1 MNRTLVAVGAIG
13 MAIGIALGA
22 FGAHALEGSLDAEK
36 TGWYETGVRYL
47 VWNALG
53 LLALGAMQTKFK
65 LTAWLIVAGTI
76 IFTGSLL
83 GLAFGLPRFLGA
95 VAPIGGAGMILGW
108 LFAAITIL
116 QSRNREH
123 SE

>member
-1 MNRTLVAVGAIG
+1 